1 MSDLRPFDFDGRKV
15 RVVVRDGEPW
25 FVVADVCETLGIGNP
40 RQAVS
45 GLDADERADVTTD
58 DTSSGQRR
66 RFNIVN
72 ESGLYELI
80 FKSRKP
86 HAKTFR
92 RWVKRVV
99 LPTIRRTGRYEFNPA
114 DIRGVDL
121 EIALLNHDVQ
131 RDCTKAQGARQSN
144 KDLIIRTRE
153 GLCIAVTGQHP
164 KAVREQGRALGF
176 SKRERESA
184 PQVLRT
190 LDRIES
196 AVYAGMAL
204 MVANGTSLSDAA
216 RQRGPLEES
225 LLGVRAAL
233 RAGGVDT
240 AGLGRMPREQVERL
254 IAQHEER
261 RRAADRQLLLDLFPE
276 GKN

>member
-1 MSDLRPFDFDGRKV
+1 MSALRPFAFNGRKV
-15 RVVVRDGEPW
+15 RVVVRGQEPW
-25 FVVADVCETLGIGNP
+25 FVASDVARILGFGSTKDATRWLDEDEKGGHKLPTPGGEQTVTI
-40 RQAVS
+40 VS
-45 GLDADERADVTTD
+45 LPGLFSLLVR
-58 DTSSGQRR
+58 
-66 RFNIVN
+66 
-72 ESGLYELI
+72 
-80 FKSRKP
+80 SRVPEAKP
-86 HAKTFR
+86 FR
-92 RWVKRVV
+92 RWVTHVV
-99 LPTIRRTGRYEFNPA
+99 LPAIHRTGRYEFNPA

-131 RDCTKAQGARQSN
+131 RDCTKAQGAAQAN

-164 KAVREQGRALGF
+164 KTLREQGRALGF
-176 SKRERESA
+176 SRRERESA

>member
-25 FVVADVCETLGIGNP
+25 FVASDVARILGFRDAANAA
-40 RQAVS
+40 RM
-45 GLDADERADVTTD
+45 LDADEKGTH
-58 DTSSGQRR
+58 
-66 RFNIVN
+66 IVRTPGG
-72 ESGLYELI
+72 EQTIIVVSLSGLFSL
-80 FKSRKP
+80 FVKSRVPEAKP
-86 HAKTFR
+86 FR
-92 RWVKRVV
+92 RWVTHVV
-99 LPTIRRTGRYEFNPA
+99 LPAIHRTGRYEFRPE
-114 DIRGVDL
+114 DLRGVDV

-131 RDCTKAQGARQSN
+131 RDCTKAQGARQGN

-164 KAVREQGRALGF
+164 KEVREQGRALGF

-204 MVANGTSLSDAA
+204 MVANGTSLADAA
-216 RQRGPLEES
+216 RQRGPLEDS

-276 GKN
+276 GEN